1 VDRAARFS
9 QKFKGNQAHLSKAQ
23 GQPNIMKASAPALR
37 NAQLSAGMVAAVV
50 LAYWPSSRALWLFWT
65 DPDSAGTHGVLVALL
80 SVWLF
85 YRNRYPLGAVATKP
99 SPVAM
104 VLLALASLAWLV
116 FWRAAIPS
124 LHIILF
130 PALMGLGIAA
140 ALGWQAAR
148 WVAFPIGFLYFAVP
162 SWDVLVGPLQTIAAH
177 ATGLLAPLLGIPAE
191 VQGYLVRL
199 PGVGTFE
206 IGRGCSGVNFF
217 AIGLAVAALLGE
229 LEGATVLRR
238 FSLLC
243 IMGFAAVVSNWIRVL
258 VIVDAGYTTNMRH
271 VLVSRSH
278 YMFGWI
284 LFSIVLFAFAW
295 LFARPQAAPERR
307 SQPPPASPG
316 SRGLPAYSAIVLA
329 LIAPPLLVYSFI
341 GTADASVAPYSF
353 RAPGGTAGWAGPFV
367 THSDA
372 TAKPGFTYR
381 DATGASVELVAF
393 SYGARISPLVS
404 EGDTAVTD
412 TRKVSVDGLPYLETT
427 TTDGEGRRM
436 LVWSSYG
443 ERRFTTPLL
452 SRLWYGISSLRAS
465 PSPSLFAF
473 RTGCAASC
481 DAARTVLT
489 DFART
494 IGPQLTVSMSRP
506 SPIHSSQGSL

>member
-1 VDRAARFS
+1 
-9 QKFKGNQAHLSKAQ
+9 
-23 GQPNIMKASAPALR
+23 MKASAPALR
-37 NAQLSAGMVAAVV
+37 NAQLSAGMMVAVV
-50 LAYWPSSRALWLFWT
+50 LAYWPSSRALWAFWT

-85 YRNRYPLGAVATKP
+85 YRNRYSLGAVATKP

-104 VLLALASLAWLV
+104 VLLVLASLAWLV

-130 PALMGLGIAA
+130 PALMGLGVAA

-191 VQGYLVRL
+191 VRGYLVLL

-206 IGRGCSGVNFF
+206 IGRGCSGVNFL

-284 LFSIVLFAFAW
+284 LFSIVLFAFTW
-295 LFARPQAAPERR
+295 VFARPQASAA
-307 SQPPPASPG
+307 SSTQPPPASPR
-316 SRGLPAYSAIVLA
+316 SRVLPAYPAVVLG

-341 GTADASVAPYSF
+341 RTADASIAPRSF
-353 RAPGGTAGWAGPFV
+353 RAPGGTGGWSGPFV
-367 THSDA
+367 TDSDA
-372 TAKPGFTYR
+372 GSTRRFTYR
-381 DATGASVELVAF
+381 TATGASVELVALQP
-393 SYGARISPLVS
+393 GATP
-404 EGDTAVTD
+404 VTEP
-412 TRKVSVDGLPYLETT
+412 RKISVDDFPYLEAV

-436 LVWSSYG
+436 LVWSTYDIG
-443 ERRFTTPLL
+443 ERRFATPLL

-465 PSPSLFAF
+465 PGPALFAF

>member
-1 VDRAARFS
+1 
-9 QKFKGNQAHLSKAQ
+9 
-23 GQPNIMKASAPALR
+23 MKASAPALSH
-37 NAQLSAGMVAAVV
+37 AQLSAGMVAAVV

-65 DPDSAGTHGVLVALL
+65 DPDSAGTHGVLVAVL

-85 YRNRYPLGAVATKP
+85 YRNRYALGAVATKP

-104 VLLALASLAWLV
+104 VLLVLASLAWLV

-130 PALMGLGIAA
+130 PALMVLGVAA

-162 SWDVLVGPLQTIAAH
+162 AWDVLVGPLQTIAAE

-206 IGRGCSGVNFF
+206 IGRGCSGVNFL

-229 LEGATVLRR
+229 LEGASVLRR
-238 FSLLC
+238 LSLLC
-243 IMGFAAVVSNWIRVL
+243 IMGSAAVVSNWIRVL

-284 LFSIVLFAFAW
+284 LFSIVLFAFTW
-295 LFARPQAAPERR
+295 LFARPQAAPERA
-307 SQPPPASPG
+307 SPPASPG
-316 SRGLPAYSAIVLA
+316 SPGLPAYAAIVLG
-329 LIAPPLLVYSFI
+329 LIAPPVLVYSFI
-341 GTADASVAPYSF
+341 GTADATVVPPSF

-367 THSDA
+367 RGSDA
-372 TAKPGFTYR
+372 TAKPEFIYR
-381 DATGASVELVAF
+381 AATGASVELIAF
-393 SYGARISPLVS
+393 GSGARMSPLVS
-404 EGDTAVTD
+404 ASESAVTD
-412 TRKVSVDGLPYLETT
+412 TRKVSVDGLPYIETM
-427 TTDGEGRRM
+427 TTDGEGRRA
-436 LVWSSYG
+436 LVWVTPESG
-443 ERRFTTPLL
+443 ERRFATPLL
-452 SRLWYGISSLRAS
+452 SRLWYGISSLRNAPGPVS
-465 PSPSLFAF
+465 FAF
-473 RTGCAASC
+473 WTGCEASC
-481 DAARTVLT
+481 DAARATLT
-489 DFART
+489 DFAGT

>member
-1 VDRAARFS
+1 
-9 QKFKGNQAHLSKAQ
+9 
-23 GQPNIMKASAPALR
+23 MKASAPAFR
-37 NAQLSAGMVAAVV
+37 HAQLSAGLIAAVV

-80 SVWLF
+80 SAWLF
-85 YRNRYPLGAVATKP
+85 FRNRYRLGAVATQP
-99 SPVAM
+99 APLAM
-104 VLLALASLAWLV
+104 VLFALASLAWLL
-116 FWRAAIPS
+116 FWRAGIPA

-191 VQGYLVRL
+191 VQGYLVQL

-206 IGRGCSGVNFF
+206 IGRGCSGVNFL

-229 LEGATVLRR
+229 LEGASVMRR
-238 FSLLC
+238 LSLLC
-243 IMGFAAVVSNWIRVL
+243 IMGCAAVVSNWIRVL

-271 VLVSRSH
+271 VLVSRGH

-284 LFSIVLFAFAW
+284 LFSVVLFAFVW
-295 LFARPQAAPERR
+295 LFARPQAAAQSRP
-307 SQPPPASPG
+307 QPAPVSPG
-316 SRGLPAYSAIVLA
+316 SRGLPAYAAIVLG
-329 LIAPPLLVYSFI
+329 LIAPPLLAYSLI
-341 GTADASVAPYSF
+341 GTADASVAPHSF
-353 RAPGGTAGWAGPFV
+353 HAPGGTAGWAGPFV

-381 DATGASVELVAF
+381 AATGGSVELVAF
-393 SYGARISPLVS
+393 SPGARSPFVS
-404 EGDTAVTD
+404 AGETPVTD
-412 TRKVSVDGLPYLETT
+412 THKVNVDGLSYSETV
-427 TTDGEGRRM
+427 TTDGEGRQA
-436 LVWSSYG
+436 LVWSTDDGG
-443 ERRFTTPLL
+443 ERRFATPLL
-452 SRLWYGISSLRAS
+452 SRLWYGISSLRSAPGPVS
-465 PSPSLFAF
+465 FAF
-473 RTGCAASC
+473 WTGCEASC
-481 DAARTVLT
+481 DVARATLT

-494 IGPQLTVSMSRP
+494 IGPQLTVSTTRP

>member
-1 VDRAARFS
+1 
-9 QKFKGNQAHLSKAQ
+9 
-23 GQPNIMKASAPALR
+23 MKASAPAWLLAR
-37 NAQLSAGMVAAVV
+37 LSAGLIAAVV
-50 LAYWPSSRALWLFWT
+50 LAYWPSARALWLFWT

-80 SVWLF
+80 SAWLF
-85 YRNRYPLGAVATKP
+85 YRNRYRLGAVATKP
-99 SPVAM
+99 APLAM
-104 VLLALASLAWLV
+104 VLLALTSLAWLV
-116 FWRAAIPS
+116 FWRAGIPA

-148 WVAFPIGFLYFAVP
+148 WVAFPLGFLYFAVP

-191 VQGYLVRL
+191 VQGYLVQL

-206 IGRGCSGVNFF
+206 IGRGCSGVNFL

-229 LEGATVLRR
+229 LEGASVWRR
-238 FSLLC
+238 LSLLC
-243 IMGFAAVVSNWIRVL
+243 IMGCAAVVSNWIRVL

-271 VLVSRSH
+271 VLVSRGH

-284 LFSIVLFAFAW
+284 LFSIVLFAFTW
-295 LFARPQAAPERR
+295 LFARPQAAPESRP
-307 SQPPPASPG
+307 PPPASPG
-316 SRGLPAYSAIVLA
+316 SRGMPAYAAIVLG
-329 LIAPPLLVYSFI
+329 LIAPPLLAYSFI
-341 GTADASVAPYSF
+341 GTADASVASHSF
-353 RAPGGTAGWAGPFV
+353 YAPGGTAGWAGPFV

-381 DATGASVELVAF
+381 AATGASVELVAF
-393 SYGARISPLVS
+393 SSGARMSPLVS
-404 EGDTAVTD
+404 AGETAVTD
-412 TRKVSVDGLPYLETT
+412 THRVSVDGLPYTETV
-427 TTDGEGRRM
+427 TTDGEGRRA
-436 LVWSSYG
+436 LVWSTDDSD
-443 ERRFTTPLL
+443 ERRFATPLL
-452 SRLWYGISSLRAS
+452 SRLWYGISSLRS
-465 PSPSLFAF
+465 GPGPVSFAF
-473 RTGCAASC
+473 GTGCEASC
-481 DAARTVLT
+481 DAARATLT